1 MRSIQTKLTC
11 MILAIFLVAMCAL
24 GGLNYWKA
32 RTIISDN
39 VTSNQQAITE
49 SIAAEIGHW
58 LDKRQTEM
66 AAIARSPIMIS
77 GNREAML
84 SYLKSE
90 LNNNKL
96 YENIFWVD
104 PDGNI
109 HDVHGVQGNLKN
121 RAYIQEALKGNTS
134 IVDPIKSMVT
144 SKMGILMA
152 TPIKRDN
159 AITGVLVGSIDISE
173 LEKIVNSVKVGQTGY
188 GILVQSDGL
197 FIVHPNQ
204 DMAMKFNPL
213 KDDIIDP
220 KIKQIT
226 EQMIKGEKGICTLLN
241 SQRQESFFAYA
252 PIPGA
257 KWSLAITV
265 PTAEVTGIVSSLTT
279 ISGVTIIIV
288 LILTAL
294 AVTFMTR
301 KMVGPLRVMATYLKE
316 VAAGDFSERSNRY
329 TSNDEIGQLADSIV
343 EMRTNL
349 ANLIKQVKRVTEHV
363 AAASEE
369 LTASADQSAQA
380 ANQVAQAITEVANGA
395 EKQLQAVNETAATV
409 TQMYASIQQVA
420 VNASAVSN
428 TADKSTEAARAGSQA
443 VEQAVSQMQHIEEA
457 VVHSAEVVAK
467 LGERSKE
474 IGQIVD
480 TISGIAGQTNLLALN
495 AAIEAARAGEQG
507 RGFAV
512 VADEVR
518 KLAEQSEEAA
528 KQIAV
533 LIAEIQKD
541 TDSAVL
547 AMNVGTKEVRT
558 GAEVV
563 TNAGQAFRE
572 IIDSIGDV
580 SSQIREVSTAVQQM
594 AGGSQQVVVSV
605 NQIDAISKQTADQ
618 SQTVSAAT
626 EEQSATMQEIAA
638 SSQALAKM
646 AEELMLAVSKFR
658 I

>member
-1 MRSIQTKLTC
+1 
-11 MILAIFLVAMCAL
+11 MILAIFLVSMCAL

-32 RTIISDN
+32 RTIITDN
-39 VTSNQQAITE
+39 VTNNQQAITE
-49 SIAAEIGHW
+49 TTADDIGHW
-58 LDKRQTEM
+58 LLTRQTEM
-66 AAIARSPIMIS
+66 AAIARSPIMTS
-77 GNREAML
+77 GNHEVML
-84 SYLKSE
+84 AYLGSE
-90 LNNNKL
+90 LNNNKF

-104 PDGNI
+104 PDGTL
-109 HDVHGVQGNLKN
+109 HDVHGVKGNLKS
-121 RAYIQEALKGNTS
+121 RAYVQAALKGNTT
-134 IVDPIKSMVT
+134 IFDPIKSMTT
-144 SKMGILMA
+144 SKTVMLMA
-152 TPIKRDN
+152 MPIKKGN
-159 AITGVLVGSIDISE
+159 EIAGVLVGSIDISE
-173 LEKIVNSVKVGQTGY
+173 LEKMISSVKVGQTGY
-188 GILVQSDGL
+188 AVLVQSNGL
-197 FIVHPNQ
+197 YIVHPNQ
-204 DMAMKFNPL
+204 EMAMKFNPL
-213 KDDIIDP
+213 KDEARDP
-220 KIKQIT
+220 KLKQIT
-226 EQMIKGEKGICTLLN
+226 ELMIKGEKGISTLKN
-241 SQRQESFFAYA
+241 SQGQDSFFAYA

-257 KWSLAITV
+257 SWSLAITV
-265 PTAEVTGIVSSLTT
+265 PQAEVTGIVSSLTT
-279 ISGVTIIIV
+279 VSGITIIIV

-294 AVTFMTR
+294 AVTFITR
-301 KMVGPLRVMATYLKE
+301 KMVGPLCGMAAYLKE
-316 VAAGDFSERSNRY
+316 VAAGDFSERARRH
-329 TSNDEIGQLADSIV
+329 TSDDEIGQLADAIV

-349 ANLIKQVKRVTEHV
+349 ANLIKQVKRVTEQV

-380 ANQVAQAITEVANGA
+380 ANQVAQVITEVANGA
-395 EKQLQAVNETAATV
+395 EKQLQAVDETAATV
-409 TQMYASIQQVA
+409 TQMSASIQQVA

-428 TADKSTEAARAGSQA
+428 TADKSAEAARAGSKA
-443 VEQAVSQMQHIEEA
+443 VEKAVSQMQHIEGT

-512 VADEVR
+512 VAEEVR

-528 KQIAV
+528 KQIAI

-547 AMNVGTKEVRT
+547 AMSEGTREVRT

-572 IIDSIGDV
+572 IIKSIGDV
-580 SSQIREVSTAVQQM
+580 SSQIREVSTAVQQV

-605 NQIDAISKQTADQ
+605 NQIDAISKETAGQ

-638 SSQALAKM
+638 SSQALANM
-646 AEELMLAVSKFR
+646 AEELTLAVSKFR